1 MCSVVL
7 FLFLIL
13 AASALSFMLQD
24 KKLET
29 TTPILLTVNIYSKKG
44 FVKDERLTLPYLWFF
59 FSFM

>member
-7 FLFLIL
+7 VLFLIL